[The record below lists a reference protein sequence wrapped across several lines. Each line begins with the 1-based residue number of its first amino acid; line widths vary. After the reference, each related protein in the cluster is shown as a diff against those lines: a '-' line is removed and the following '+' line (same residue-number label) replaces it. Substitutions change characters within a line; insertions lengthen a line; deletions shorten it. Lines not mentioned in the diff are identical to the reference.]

1 MNLMGETSQIWYSF
15 GRSIVDRD
23 LPGRI
28 SKMESITVDRDELK
42 KLMRE
47 TFIDVLIERKDLIEN
62 AVIEALED
70 IGMGLAIEEGRTG
83 EYVDSDEF
91 MRKLDL
97 RIKGSK

>member
-1 MNLMGETSQIWYSF
+1 
-15 GRSIVDRD
+15 
-23 LPGRI
+23 
-28 SKMESITVDRDELK
+28 MESITVDRDELK

-47 TFIDVLIERKDLIEN
+47 TFIDVLIERKDLIED